1 VPVPFFLTLFHWPR
15 RLRSA
20 HVTHAQ
26 RSSRPFGQHRQFGR
40 ELNMTALQGWIVIG
54 LLVLIVIGIVGL
66 AAELQA
72 LPYLWRASAELI
84 K

>member
-1 VPVPFFLTLFHWPR
+1 LREKFYEQYAK
-15 RLRSA
+15 RLVRLILGHTSVA
-20 HVTHAQ
+20 PAPSTWG
-26 RSSRPFGQHRQFGR
+26 P
-40 ELNMTALQGWIVIG
+40 NMTALQGWIVIG
-54 LLVLIVIGIVGL
+54 LLVLIVAGIVGL